1 MKSLTK
7 QQILQGIEDLVI
19 NKLRPWKSTVVVV
32 DRGIA
37 GMIIGTPEFVE
48 MMKSAA
54 QGKTTLPLT
63 KLN

>member
-1 MKSLTK
+1 MNLTR

-19 NKLRPWKSTVVVV
+19 EKLKWASTVVVV

-54 QGKTTLPLT
+54 EGKSNKPINE
-63 KLN
+63 LN